1 MLLVDDGLLIALG
14 SGFDDVLF
22 GGWVELVTEF
32 LFTLLLRLNGFE
44 VVRFVVVELGWVD
57 GFAEELGLLES
68 SPDGFDSFVLELSLE
83 LA

>member
-1 MLLVDDGLLIALG
+1 MLLVDDGLLIALVG
-14 SGFDDVLF
+14 GFDVVLF

-44 VVRFVVVELGWVD
+44 VVRLLVVELGWVD

-68 SPDGFDSFVLELSLE
+68 SPERFDSFELRLSLE
-83 LA
+83 FA